1 MRVCTPITIR
11 YAETDKMGV
20 VYHANYLLYFEDAR
34 SNFLE
39 TIGYPYRLI
48 EEAGFVSPV
57 VDLQIS
63 YGVPLRYGD
72 KAIIR
77 TRITSAKPTKT
88 IYAYEVFKE
97 GMDLDNDKPLC
108 TGQSTH
114 CLVEADSFR
123 PVSMKR
129 VTPRLYEL
137 YKQVEEPEGTE

>member
-39 TIGYPYRLI
+39 TIGYPYSLI

-97 GMDLDNDKPLC
+97 GMDLDHDKPLC

-114 CLVEADSFR
+114 CLVEADTFR

-137 YKQVEEPEGTE
+137 YKQVEEPEETE